1 MRRHAKSSNRQG
13 ESNGMTV
20 IDRRS
25 LLIGALAIG
34 ATPLVASAAPDPMS
48 REAVLFDPEVPVLGN
63 PKGDVTIVE
72 FFDYQCPYCKEAH
85 PDVVRLVREDGG
97 IRHVMKDW
105 PIFGPASLYASR
117 LTLAAGQHHAKALA
131 ALMATPGRLT
141 PQQVET
147 TLSRAGFSVSALNAA
162 YDSDSDRINGI
173 LQRNS
178 IQAETFGLMGTPAYM
193 VGTVLFPGVV
203 APADMKQAVEQ
214 AQAG

>member
-1 MRRHAKSSNRQG
+1 
-13 ESNGMTV
+13 MTM

-34 ATPLVASAAPDPMS
+34 ATPLAASAAPDPMS

-72 FFDYQCPYCKEAH
+72 FFDYQCPYCKKAH
-85 PDVVRLVREDGG
+85 PDVARLVREDSG

-117 LTLAAGQHHAKALA
+117 LPLAAGNHHPKALA

-141 PQQVET
+141 PQQVEK
-147 TLSRAGFSVSALNAA
+147 TLSRAGFSVSSLNVA
-162 YDSDSDRINGI
+162 YDADSDRINGI

-203 APADMKQAVEQ
+203 EPADMKQAVLQ
-214 AQAG
+214 ARAG